1 MPCYWWRQKIY
12 PTILIIIFF
21 PITKTQW
28 FSEGSKAQDFV
39 KVVDQFWHFLID
51 CDLKRIQLAAI
62 LQAKNE
68 KDWHCTEKKSFAAF
82 YLISEFPHALTRI
95 SIKNHEWIQG
105 GSDFLSIKNVK
116 ILPVPPLFE
125 LLTWIHCPCVC
136 VIPFSSSKQIKWMP
150 FEPLKAFY
158 RLCQLPLVFFIIS
171 ILP

>member
-12 PTILIIIFF
+12 PIILIIIFF
-21 PITKTQW
+21 PITKRQW
-28 FSEGSKAQDFV
+28 FSEGSKAQDLV

-51 CDLKRIQLAAI
+51 CDLKRIRLLLSYRQ
-62 LQAKNE
+62 
-68 KDWHCTEKKSFAAF
+68 KKKRLTLYGKKFCCVLLVSQ
-82 YLISEFPHALTRI
+82 FPHALTRI

-136 VIPFSSSKQIKWMP
+136 VCNTF
-150 FEPLKAFY
+150 
-158 RLCQLPLVFFIIS
+158 
-171 ILP
+171 